1 MTKTLTIKLD
11 LIPLGIYN
19 PSWIDPLQNDGH
31 SSLSYDQCNGHVI
44 MDIECTH
51 GMLEVKTGLTVIQ
64 SEKELLV
71 IYIP

>member
-1 MTKTLTIKLD
+1 MDIHPFPMTHRGNFHHRGIVIQRLACHATI
-11 LIPLGIYN
+11 I
-19 PSWIDPLQNDGH
+19 Q
-31 SSLSYDQCNGHVI
+31 NGHVI

-51 GMLEVKTGLTVIQ
+51 GMLEITTGLAVIQ